1 MLLVLGV
8 SVIVKI
14 IAIACI
20 KFGSNL
26 IIMLNNIKTIRPD
39 NCSVYNIIIIVCY
52 VYSFS
57 NGGGE
62 LLTIT
67 DRDWSNIL
75 KAIV

>member
-1 MLLVLGV
+1 
-8 SVIVKI
+8 
-14 IAIACI
+14 
-20 KFGSNL
+20 
-26 IIMLNNIKTIRPD
+26 MLNNIKTIRPD

-57 NGGGE
+57 NGGGGGGE